1 MMGQSS
7 VVATAIAGATTNKR
21 MSSSPPRHQS
31 ILCSRTSEWRMAL
44 RLLQGVAESRKAMSS
59 QEANLGGTRKTL
71 QPGLLKA
78 CWAAPNNL
86 RGRLPSPAFLL

>member
-1 MMGQSS
+1 
-7 VVATAIAGATTNKR
+7 
-21 MSSSPPRHQS
+21 
-31 ILCSRTSEWRMAL
+31 MAL